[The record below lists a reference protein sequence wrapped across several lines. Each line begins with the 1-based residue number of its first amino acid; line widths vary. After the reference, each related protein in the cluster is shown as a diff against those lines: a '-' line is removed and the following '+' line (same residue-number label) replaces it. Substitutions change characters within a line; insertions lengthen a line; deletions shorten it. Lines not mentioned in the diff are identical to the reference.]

1 MSRFRT
7 FGCPVS
13 EFAWWRWDVTSWGAL
28 VKRLVQP
35 GKTDWNRLN
44 WGNGEFTLNSVLD
57 FC

>member
-1 MSRFRT
+1 M
-7 FGCPVS
+7 
-13 EFAWWRWDVTSWGAL
+13 TSWGAL

-35 GKTDWNRLN
+35 GKADWNGLN